1 MGSSPGRPR
10 HLQLLLGHFIC
21 SSLCWVLG
29 SSGSREL
36 PMPPHLT
43 RMSFSF
49 SVTGG
54 EKRTLCLENR
64 LPPGN
69 EDEPHPAPE
78 VLWQPPLA
86 EGSARAREDVRD
98 LVRAPLPLTWKRSSL
113 CGEEQGS
120 PEDRRQWEVAEPLLG
135 RALPVG
141 EGSLPWN
148 LGPLARPR
156 RELLRRASPGMI
168 DVRRNPL

>member
-1 MGSSPGRPR
+1 M
-10 HLQLLLGHFIC
+10 L
-21 SSLCWVLG
+21 
-29 SSGSREL
+29 
-36 PMPPHLT
+36 MPPHLT
-43 RMSFSF
+43 MSFSL

-64 LPPGN
+64 PPPGN
-69 EDEPHPAPE
+69 EGEPHPASE
-78 VLWQPPLA
+78 GLWQPPVA
-86 EGSARAREDVRD
+86 ESALRAQEDVRD

-120 PEDRRQWEVAEPLLG
+120 PEERRPWEAAEPLLG

-141 EGSLPWN
+141 EGTLPWN
-148 LGPLARPR
+148 LGPLVRPR
-156 RELLRRASPGMI
+156 RELRRASPGMI